1 MRYTS
6 QAAMDQQGLRDVDRW
21 KDKIEVRLDNRQ
33 VAFLFFGSALVAC
46 MLFILGVIVGKRLES
61 RGRALAPEIEDPLAL
76 LDRVAATTPP
86 PEPAPVEAAPP
97 PAPAGKAAKGIKRE
111 PPVAVAPAIVED
123 EPAEP
128 PPPTEKQVAK
138 PPEKQA
144 TKPAEASPA
153 KVTDK
158 VPAVDKVAD
167 KPAPRSAD
175 IMPPSFETAPAAPA
189 APTGAPVIATKDAGK
204 DAGKKPRFML
214 QIGSFPD
221 RGEAEA
227 YASSFAAERPSVVM
241 SEIPGKGT
249 WYRVR
254 LGGFQAFKDAVDAKT
269 VFERRYN
276 KIALVVGPL

>member
-76 LDRVAATTPP
+76 LDRVAATAPVAT
-86 PEPAPVEAAPP
+86 PAPDESAEVPPP
-97 PAPAGKAAKGIKRE
+97 PARPGKAAKRE
-111 PPVAVAPAIVED
+111 VAAAAAPLVED
-123 EPAEP
+123 DPIESPGPVERPA
-128 PPPTEKQVAK
+128 AK
-138 PPEKQA
+138 LPEKVA
-144 TKPAEASPA
+144 EKPAVKPAEAPA
-153 KVTDK
+153 KIAEKPTA
-158 VPAVDKVAD
+158 PAEV
-167 KPAPRSAD
+167 KPAEVKPLEPRPAEAKSAD
-175 IMPPSFETAPAAPA
+175 ILPPSFEAGEAP
-189 APTGAPVIATKDAGK
+189 KDTGK
-204 DAGKKPRFML
+204 DSKKPRFML

-221 RGEAEA
+221 KAEAEA
-227 YASSFAAERPSVVM
+227 YASTFAAERPVVVM
-241 SEIPGKGT
+241 SEIPGKGI